1 MQSNQIRKSFLEFF
15 KNKGH
20 TILPSASLVPQE
32 DPTLLFT
39 NAGMNQFKD
48 VFLGNGSRNY
58 KRAANSQKCI
68 RVSGKHNDLEDVG
81 HDSHHHTFFEMLG
94 SWSFGDYFKK
104 EAISFAWE
112 LLTEV
117 WNLPKERLWATVYEK
132 DEESFNY
139 WKTETDINTSHILR
153 FGEKENFWDMGETGP
168 CGPCSEIHIDLTKN
182 GCNKSLINAN
192 NSDVL
197 ELWNLVFIQYNR
209 REDGSLEELPSRHV
223 DTGMG
228 LERISRVLQNVSSNY
243 DTDLFKPI
251 IEAVCEISEKPYK
264 NEYLVSIQIIV
275 DHIRALVFAIADGVI
290 PSNEGR
296 GYVLRRLIRRASRRG
311 NMLQLNQPF
320 LYRLVGSVVNI
331 MKDAYPEL
339 ETQREHISLILKSEE
354 ERFQETLLQGIN
366 LFQELVKHIKKDKKK
381 LIKGESAFRL
391 YDTFG
396 FPIDLTCEMAR
407 EQGLEVDMEMFK
419 EEMDKQRQRSVS
431 QSPLVSR
438 VTVVSKNL
446 SFKEATIF
454 TGYDKNS
461 DKAQILYILKGG
473 KKTDKAKQQDAIE
486 LILDKTCFYAESGG
500 QIGDTGS
507 ISTEDCD
514 IQVKDT
520 YKISNTFIH
529 KAKVSKGVIK
539 VGDNVTASIDITRR
553 MRIARH
559 HSSAHLLQYALR
571 QVLGKHIQQAGS
583 WVGEKRMRFDFSHFK
598 AISNDQLN
606 RIEKIANQ
614 KIMELVEVKTFNTS
628 MKKAKGLGAIAL
640 FNEKYGETV
649 RVVQMGDF
657 SLELCGGTHVGNTG
671 EIGLFRIISESSI
684 ASGVRRIEA
693 SCGEVAYNIM
703 KKEQAALA
711 EISHLLHISVSEIP
725 SRIETLIKSHK
736 EIEKQIKKFKSKQV
750 MTNIND
756 FVKKAIT
763 VDNVKLVSASLEN
776 MGHEALRVLAD
787 ALKTKLG
794 SAVIVLG
801 SVKEGKVC
809 LVTAVTSDLVSKGLH
824 AGKIIKEIAQITGGS
839 GGGRPDMA
847 QAGGK
852 DVSKLAQALKQVPEI
867 IRKNING

>member
-1 MQSNQIRKSFLEFF
+1 MQSNQIRKLFLEFF
-15 KNKGH
+15 KNKEH
-20 TILPSASLVPQE
+20 AILHSASLIPHE

-48 VFLGNGSRNY
+48 VFLGRGSRNY
-58 KRAANSQKCI
+58 KRAADSQKCI

-94 SWSFGDYFKK
+94 NWSFGDYFKR
-104 EAISFAWE
+104 EAISLAWE

-117 WNLPKERLWATVYEK
+117 WELPKERLWVTIYK
-132 DEESFNY
+132 TDEESFNY
-139 WKTETDINTSHILR
+139 WKTETDIDTSHILR
-153 FGEKENFWDMGETGP
+153 FGKKENFWDMGQTGP

-192 NSDVL
+192 NPNVL
-197 ELWNLVFIQYNR
+197 ELWNLVFMQYNR
-209 REDGSLEELPSRHV
+209 KEDGSLEELPSRHV

-228 LERISRVLQNVSSNY
+228 LERISRVLQNVGSNY

-251 IEAVCEISEKPYK
+251 IEAVCEISEKAYK
-264 NEYLVSIQIIV
+264 NEYLVPIQIIV
-275 DHIRALVFAIADGVI
+275 DHIRALVFAIADGVM

-311 NMLQLNQPF
+311 NMLNLNQPF

-339 ETQREHISLILKSEE
+339 ETQREQISLILKSEE
-354 ERFQETLLQGIN
+354 DRFQKTLLQGIS
-366 LFQELVKHIKKDKKK
+366 LFQELVKHIKGDKKK
-381 LIKGESAFRL
+381 LISGESAFRL

-407 EQGLEVDMEMFK
+407 EQGLKVDTDVFNK
-419 EEMDKQRQRSVS
+419 EMDRQRQRSVS
-431 QSPLVSR
+431 QTPLVSR
-438 VTVVSKNL
+438 VTVVSK
-446 SFKEATIF
+446 ATVF

-461 DKAQILYILKGG
+461 DKAQVLYILKHG
-473 KKTDKAKQQDAIE
+473 KKTDKAKHHDDIE
-486 LILDKTCFYAESGG
+486 LILNKTCFYAESGG

-507 ISTEDCD
+507 ISKEDCE

-520 YKISNTFIH
+520 YKISDAFIH

-539 VGDNVTASIDITRR
+539 VGDNVTASVDIARR
-553 MRIARH
+553 KRIARH

-583 WVGEKRMRFDFSHFK
+583 WVGEERMRLDFSHLK
-598 AISNDQLN
+598 TISNEQLN
-606 RIEKIANQ
+606 RIEEIVNQ
-614 KIMELVEVKTFNTS
+614 KIMELVEVNIFNIS
-628 MKKAKGLGAIAL
+628 MKKAKELGAIAL

-649 RVVQMGDF
+649 RVVQMRDF
-657 SLELCGGTHVGNTG
+657 SIELCGGTHVENTG

-693 SCGEVAYNIM
+693 VCGEAAYNIM
-703 KKEQAALA
+703 KKEQKILR
-711 EISHLLHISVSEIP
+711 EISHLLCVSVAEMP
-725 SRIETLIKSHK
+725 VRIEALIKNNK
-736 EIEKQIKKFKSKQV
+736 ELEKQIKKSKSKEV
-750 MTNIND
+750 MRNIDN
-756 FVKKAIT
+756 FIKKATT
-763 VDNVKLVSASLEN
+763 VNDVKLVSVSLKN
-776 MGHEALRVLAD
+776 MGHEALRDLAD
-787 ALKTKLG
+787 ALKTKMG

-801 SVKEGKVC
+801 SVKEDKVC
-809 LVTAVTSDLVSKGLH
+809 LVTAVTSDLISKGLH
-824 AGKIIKEIAQITGGS
+824 AGKIIKEVAQITGGS

-852 DVSKLAQALKQVPEI
+852 DISKLAQALDETSRI
-867 IRKNING
+867 IKKFLKEPV

>member
-1 MQSNQIRKSFLEFF
+1 MNSKEIRESFLEFF
-15 KNKGH
+15 KNNGH
-20 TILPSASLVPQE
+20 TILPSASLVPAQDE
-32 DPTLLFT
+32 TLLFT

-48 VFLGNGSRNY
+48 VFLGKGSRSY

-94 SWSFGDYFKK
+94 NWSFGDYFKK
-104 EAISFAWE
+104 EAISLAWK

-117 WNLPKERLWATVYEK
+117 WKLPKERLWATVYK
-132 DEESFNY
+132 TDEESFNY
-139 WKTETDINTSHILR
+139 WKTETDIDTSHILC
-153 FGEKENFWDMGETGP
+153 FGGKENFWDMGETGP

-192 NSDVL
+192 NPDVL

-209 REDGSLEELPSRHV
+209 KEDGSLEELPSRHV

-228 LERISRVLQNVSSNY
+228 IERVARVLQNVESNY

-251 IEAVCEISEKPYK
+251 IEAVCEVSGKAYK
-264 NEYLVSIQIIV
+264 NEYLVPIQIIV

-296 GYVLRRLIRRASRRG
+296 GYVIRRLIRRASRRG
-311 NMLQLNQPF
+311 NMIGLNQPF
-320 LYRLVGSVVNI
+320 LCRLVDSVVNI

-354 ERFQETLLQGIN
+354 NRFQKTLLQGIN
-366 LFQELVKHIKKDKKK
+366 LFQELVKHVKGDKKK
-381 LIKGESAFRL
+381 LISGESAFRL

-407 EQGLEVDMEMFK
+407 EQGLKVDTEVFNK
-419 EEMDKQRQRSVS
+419 EMDKQRQRGID
-431 QSPLVSR
+431 SR
-438 VTVVSKNL
+438 RVKISGKENF
-446 SFKEATIF
+446 SFKQSTLF

-461 DKAQILYILKGG
+461 DNAQILCILKDG
-473 KKTDKAKQQDAIE
+473 KKTDKAKQQDDIE

-500 QIGDTGS
+500 QIGDTGV
-507 ISTEDCD
+507 ISREDCD
-514 IQVKDT
+514 IQIKNT
-520 YKISNTFIH
+520 YKISDTFIH
-529 KAKVSKGVIK
+529 KAKVSKGIIK
-539 VGDNVTASIDITRR
+539 VGDNVTASIDVTRR
-553 MRIARH
+553 KRIARH

-571 QVLGKHIQQAGS
+571 QLLGNHIQQAGS
-583 WVGEKRMRFDFSHFK
+583 WVGEKRMRFDFNHFK
-598 AISNDQLN
+598 AIDNDQLN
-606 RIEKIANQ
+606 RIEEIVNQ
-614 KIMELVEVKTFNTS
+614 KIMELVEVKIFNTS
-628 MKKAKGLGAIAL
+628 MKKAKEIGAIAL

-649 RVVQMGDF
+649 RVVQIGDF
-657 SLELCGGTHVGNTG
+657 SVELCGGTHVGNTG

-693 SCGEVAYNIM
+693 SCGEAAYNIM
-703 KKEQAALA
+703 KEEQEILA
-711 EISHLLHISVSEIP
+711 EISHLLHIPVSEIP
-725 SRIETLIKSHK
+725 RRIEILIKNHK
-736 EIEKQIKKFKSKQV
+736 ELEKQIRKFKSKQV
-750 MTNIND
+750 MTNVD
-756 FVKKAIT
+756 DLVKKATTI
-763 VDNVKLVSASLEN
+763 DDIKLVSTSPKN
-776 MGHEALRVLAD
+776 MGHEALRDLAD

-801 SVKEGKVC
+801 SVKDNKVC

-852 DVSKLAQALKQVPEI
+852 DVSKLDQALGETDRI
-867 IRKNING
+867 IKKFLEKHI

>member
-15 KNKGH
+15 KNNGH
-20 TILPSASLVPQE
+20 TILPSASLVPAQDE
-32 DPTLLFT
+32 TLLFT

-48 VFLGNGSRNY
+48 VFLGKGSRSY
-58 KRAANSQKCI
+58 KRAADSQKCI

-94 SWSFGDYFKK
+94 NWSFGDYFKK
-104 EAISFAWE
+104 EAISLAWE

-117 WNLPKERLWATVYEK
+117 WSLPKERLWATVYK
-132 DEESFNY
+132 TDEESFGY
-139 WKTETDINTSHILR
+139 WRTETDIDASHILR

-168 CGPCSEIHIDLTKN
+168 CGQCSEIHIDLTKN
-182 GCNKSLINAN
+182 GCNKSLVNAN
-192 NSDVL
+192 NPDVL

-209 REDGSLEELPSRHV
+209 KKDGTMEELPSRHV

-228 LERISRVLQNVSSNY
+228 LERISRVLQNVKSNY

-251 IEAVCEISEKPYK
+251 IEDVCKISDKPYK
-264 NEYLVSIQIIV
+264 GEYLVPIQIIV
-275 DHIRALVFAIADGVI
+275 DHIRALVFAIADGVM

-311 NMLQLNQPF
+311 NMIGLNQPF
-320 LYRLVGSVVNI
+320 LYRLAGSVVNI

-339 ETQREHISLILKSEE
+339 ETQKEHISLILKSEE
-354 ERFQETLLQGIN
+354 ERFQRTLLQGIN
-366 LFQELVKHIKKDKKK
+366 LFQEVVKHIKRDKKK
-381 LIKGESAFRL
+381 LISGESAFKL

-407 EQGLEVDMEMFK
+407 EQGLEVDTTVFDKEMN
-419 EEMDKQRQRSVS
+419 KQRQRGVD
-431 QSPLVSR
+431 SR
-438 VTVVSKNL
+438 RVKTSDKENL
-446 SFKEATIF
+446 SFKETTVF
-454 TGYDKNS
+454 TGYDKYS
-461 DKAQILYILKGG
+461 DKAQVLYILKHG
-473 KKTDKAKQQDAIE
+473 KKVSKAKQHDDIE
-486 LILDKTCFYAESGG
+486 LILNKTCFYAESGG

-507 ISTEDCD
+507 ISTKDCD

-539 VGDNVTASIDITRR
+539 VGDTVTASIDITRR
-553 MRIARH
+553 MRIAKH
-559 HSSAHLLQYALR
+559 HSSAHLLQHALR

-583 WVGEKRMRFDFSHFK
+583 WVGEKRLRFDFSHFK

-606 RIEKIANQ
+606 RIEKIVNQ

-628 MKKAKGLGAIAL
+628 MKKARELEAIAL

-649 RVVQMGDF
+649 RVVRMGDF
-657 SLELCGGTHVGNTG
+657 SMELCGGTHVGNTG
-671 EIGLFRIISESSI
+671 EIGLFRIISDSSI

-693 SCGEVAYNIM
+693 SCGESAYDIM
-703 KKEQAALA
+703 KEEQ
-711 EISHLLHISVSEIP
+711 EILVETSHFLRVPVSEIP
-725 SRIETLIKSHK
+725 GKIETLIKNHK
-736 EIEKQIKKFKSKQV
+736 ELEKQIKKSKSKQV
-750 MTNIND
+750 MTNIDD
-756 FVKKAIT
+756 FIKKAIT
-763 VDNVKLVSASLEN
+763 VDNVKLISVSLKN
-776 MGHEALRVLAD
+776 MGHEALRDLAD

-794 SAVIVLG
+794 SAVIALG
-801 SVKEGKVC
+801 SVKDNKIC
-809 LVTAVTSDLVSKGLH
+809 LVTAVTSDLVRKGLH
-824 AGKIIKEIAQITGGS
+824 AGKIIREIAQITGGS

-852 DVSKLAQALKQVPEI
+852 DISKLAQALKHVPEI
-867 IRKNING
+867 IKKFLIESR

>member
-1 MQSNQIRKSFLEFF
+1 MQSKQIRKSFLEFF
-15 KNKGH
+15 KNKAH
-20 TILPSASLVPQE
+20 TILPSASLVPAQDE
-32 DPTLLFT
+32 TLLFT

-48 VFLGNGSRNY
+48 VFLGTGSRSY
-58 KRAANSQKCI
+58 KRAADSQKCI

-94 SWSFGDYFKK
+94 NWSFGDYFKR
-104 EAISFAWE
+104 EAISLAWE

-117 WNLPKERLWATVYEK
+117 WELPKERLWVTVYK
-132 DEESFNY
+132 TDEESFNY
-139 WKTETDINTSHILR
+139 WKTETDIDASHILR
-153 FGEKENFWDMGETGP
+153 FGKKENFWDMGEIGP

-192 NSDVL
+192 DPDVL
-197 ELWNLVFIQYNR
+197 ELWNLVFMQYNR
-209 REDGSLEELPSRHV
+209 KEDGSLEELPSRHV

-251 IEAVCEISEKPYK
+251 IEAVCEISDKAYK
-264 NEYLVSIQIIV
+264 NEYLVPIQIIV
-275 DHIRALVFAIADGVI
+275 DHIRALVFAIADGVM

-311 NMLQLNQPF
+311 NMLGLNQPF
-320 LYRLVGSVVNI
+320 LYRLVSSVVNI
-331 MKDAYPEL
+331 MNDAYPEL
-339 ETQREHISLILKSEE
+339 ETQREHISLVLKSEE
-354 ERFQETLLQGIN
+354 ERFQKTLLQGIN
-366 LFQELVKHIKKDKKK
+366 LFQELVKHVEKDKKK
-381 LIKGESAFRL
+381 LISGEAAFKL
-391 YDTFG
+391 YDTYG

-407 EQGLEVDMEMFK
+407 EQGFEVDIETFNK
-419 EEMDKQRQRSVS
+419 EMDKQRHRGVD
-431 QSPLVSR
+431 SR
-438 VTVVSKNL
+438 RVKTSGKENL
-446 SFKEATIF
+446 SFEQSTLF

-461 DKAQILYILKGG
+461 DKARILYILKQG
-473 KKTDKAKQQDAIE
+473 KKTDKAKQQDDIE

-553 MRIARH
+553 MRIAKH
-559 HSSAHLLQYALR
+559 HSSAHLLQYSLR

-606 RIEKIANQ
+606 DIEEIVNQ

-628 MKKAKGLGAIAL
+628 MKKAKELGAIAL

-649 RVVQMGDF
+649 RVVQIGDF
-657 SLELCGGTHVGNTG
+657 SLELCGGMHVGNTG

-693 SCGEVAYNIM
+693 SCAEAAYDIM
-703 KKEQAALA
+703 KEEQEILA
-711 EISHLLHISVSEIP
+711 ETSHLLCVPVSEIP
-725 SRIETLIKSHK
+725 SRIETLIKNHK
-736 EIEKQIKKFKSKQV
+736 ELERQIKKFKSKQV
-750 MTNIND
+750 MTNIDD
-756 FVKKAIT
+756 FIKKAIT
-763 VDNVKLVSASLEN
+763 VDNVKLVSASLKN
-776 MGHEALRVLAD
+776 IGHEVLRDIAD

-824 AGKIIKEIAQITGGS
+824 AGRIIKEVAQITGGS
-839 GGGRPDMA
+839 GGGRADMA

-852 DVSKLAQALKQVPEI
+852 DVSKLDQALKQVPEI
-867 IRKNING
+867 IRKGINA

>member
-1 MQSNQIRKSFLEFF
+1 MNSKKIRKSFLEFF
-15 KNKGH
+15 EKKGH
-20 TILPSASLVPQE
+20 AILTSASLVPHE

-48 VFLGNGSRNY
+48 VFLGKGSRSY
-58 KRAANSQKCI
+58 KCAADSQKCI

-94 SWSFGDYFKK
+94 NWSFDDYFKK
-104 EAISFAWE
+104 EAISMAWE

-117 WNLPKERLWATVYEK
+117 WKLPKEKLWATAYET

-139 WKTETDINTSHILR
+139 WKTETDIDTDHILR
-153 FGEKENFWDMGETGP
+153 FGKKENFWGMGETGP

-192 NSDVL
+192 NPDVL

-209 REDGSLEELPSRHV
+209 KKGGSLEDLPSRHV

-228 LERISRVLQNVSSNY
+228 LERISRVLQNTKSNY

-251 IEAVCEISEKPYK
+251 IDTVCEISDKAYK
-264 NEYLVSIQIIV
+264 NEYLVPIQIIA
-275 DHIRALVFAIADGVI
+275 DHIRALVFAIADGVM

-339 ETQREHISLILKSEE
+339 ETQRENISLILKSEE
-354 ERFQETLLQGIN
+354 ERFQKTLLQGIK
-366 LFQELVKHIKKDKKK
+366 LFREIVEDVKKDKKR
-381 LIKGESAFRL
+381 LIGGENAFRL

-407 EQGLEVDMEMFK
+407 EQGLEVDIETFK
-419 EEMDKQRQRSVS
+419 VEMDKQRQRGAD
-431 QSPLVSR
+431 SR
-438 VTVVSKNL
+438 RDKTFGKENL
-446 SFKEATIF
+446 SFKKTTMF
-454 TGYDKNS
+454 TGYDKNV
-461 DKAQILYILKGG
+461 DKAQVLCILKDG
-473 KKTDKAKQQDAIE
+473 KEVSKAKQQDDVE

-500 QIGDTGS
+500 QIGDTGF

-514 IQVKDT
+514 MQVKDT

-529 KAKVSKGVIK
+529 KTKISKGVIK
-539 VGDNVTASIDITRR
+539 VGDNVVASIDIARR
-553 MRIARH
+553 KRIAGH

-571 QVLGKHIQQAGS
+571 QVLGEHIQQAGS
-583 WVGEKRMRFDFSHFK
+583 WVGDERMRFDFNHFK
-598 AISNDQLN
+598 AISSEQLN
-606 RIEKIANQ
+606 RIEEIVNQ
-614 KIMELVEVKTFNTS
+614 KIMELVEVKTLNTS
-628 MKKAKGLGAIAL
+628 MKKAKELGAIAL

-657 SLELCGGTHVGNTG
+657 SMELCGGTHVKNTG

-693 SCGEVAYNIM
+693 ACGESAYNIM
-703 KKEQAALA
+703 KEEQKILT
-711 EISHLLHISVSEIP
+711 ETSHILRVPPSEIP
-725 SRIETLIKSHK
+725 SRIETLMNDHK
-736 EIEKQIKKFKSKQV
+736 NFEKQIKKSKSKQI
-750 MTNIND
+750 MANIDD
-756 FVKKAIT
+756 FIKKAIT
-763 VDNVKLVSASLEN
+763 INNIKLVSASPKN
-776 MGHEALRVLAD
+776 MGHEELRSIAD

-801 SVKEGKVC
+801 SVKDNKVC
-809 LVTAVTSDLVSKGLH
+809 LITAVSPDLVSKGLH

-852 DVSKLAQALKQVPEI
+852 DASKLAQALKQVPKI
-867 IRKNING
+867 IRKVING

>member
-20 TILPSASLVPQE
+20 TILPSASLVPVQDE
-32 DPTLLFT
+32 TLLFT

-48 VFLGNGSRNY
+48 VFLGKGSRSY
-58 KRAANSQKCI
+58 KRAADSQKCI

-94 SWSFGDYFKK
+94 NWSFGDYFKK
-104 EAISFAWE
+104 EAISLAWE

-117 WNLPKERLWATVYEK
+117 WKLPKERLWVTVYK
-132 DEESFNY
+132 TDEESFNY
-139 WKTETDINTSHILR
+139 WKTETDIDTSHILR

-168 CGPCSEIHIDLTKN
+168 CGPCSEIHIDLTEN
-182 GCNKSLINAN
+182 GCDKSLVNAN
-192 NSDVL
+192 NPDVL

-209 REDGSLEELPSRHV
+209 KEDGTLEELPSRHV

-228 LERISRVLQNVSSNY
+228 LERISRVLQNVKSNY

-251 IEAVCEISEKPYK
+251 IETVCKISDKPYK
-264 NEYLVSIQIIV
+264 WEYLVPIQIIV
-275 DHIRALVFAIADGVI
+275 DHIRALVFAIADGVM

-311 NMLQLNQPF
+311 NMLGLNQSF
-320 LYRLVGSVVNI
+320 LCRLVGSVVKI

-339 ETQREHISLILKSEE
+339 ETQREHISLVLKSEE
-354 ERFQETLLQGIN
+354 ERFQKTLLQGMN
-366 LFQELVKHIKKDKKK
+366 LFQEVVKHIKRDKKK
-381 LIKGESAFRL
+381 FISGENAFKL

-407 EQGLEVDMEMFK
+407 EQGIEVDTKVFNK
-419 EEMDKQRQRSVS
+419 EMDKQRQRGVD
-431 QSPLVSR
+431 SR
-438 VTVVSKNL
+438 CVKTSGKENL
-446 SFKEATIF
+446 SFKETTVF

-461 DKAQILYILKGG
+461 DKAQILYILKHG
-473 KKTDKAKQQDAIE
+473 KKTDKAKQQDDVE

-507 ISTEDCD
+507 ISTGDCD
-514 IQVKDT
+514 IQVKET
-520 YKISNTFIH
+520 YKISDTFIH
-529 KAKVSKGVIK
+529 KARVSKGVIK
-539 VGDNVTASIDITRR
+539 IGDNVTAFVDMTRHR
-553 MRIARH
+553 RIAKH

-571 QVLGKHIQQAGS
+571 QVLGKHVRQAGS
-583 WVGEKRMRFDFSHFK
+583 WVGEERMRFDFNHFK

-606 RIEKIANQ
+606 RIEEIVNQ
-614 KIMELVEVKTFNTS
+614 KIMELVEVKTFNAS
-628 MKKAKGLGAIAL
+628 MKKAKELGAIAL

-657 SLELCGGTHVGNTG
+657 SLELCGGTHVKNTG

-693 SCGEVAYNIM
+693 SCGEAAYNIM
-703 KKEQAALA
+703 KEEQEILA
-711 EISHLLHISVSEIP
+711 ETSHLLRTPVSEIS
-725 SRIETLIKSHK
+725 SRIETLIKNHK
-736 EIEKQIKKFKSKQV
+736 ELEKQVKKSKSKQI
-750 MTNIND
+750 MTNIDD

-763 VDNVKLVSASLEN
+763 IDNVKLISAPLKN
-776 MGHEALRVLAD
+776 MGHEALRDFAD

-794 SAVIVLG
+794 SAVIALG
-801 SVKEGKVC
+801 SVKDNKVC
-809 LVTAVTSDLVSKGLH
+809 LVTAVTSDLISKGLH

-852 DVSKLAQALKQVPEI
+852 DASKLDQALKQVPEI
-867 IRKNING
+867 IREEKNV

>member
-20 TILPSASLVPQE
+20 TVLSSASLVPAQ
-32 DPTLLFT
+32 DRTLLFT

-48 VFLGNGSRNY
+48 VFLGQGSRNY
-58 KRAANSQKCI
+58 KRVANSQKCI

-94 SWSFGDYFKK
+94 NWSFGDYFKK
-104 EAISFAWE
+104 EAISLAWE

-117 WNLPKERLWATVYEK
+117 WKLPKEKLWVTVYET
-132 DEESFNY
+132 DEESFHY
-139 WKTETDINTSHILR
+139 WKTETDIDISHILR
-153 FGEKENFWDMGETGP
+153 FGKKENFWDMGETGP
-168 CGPCSEIHIDLTKN
+168 CGPCSEIHIDLTEN
-182 GCNKSLINAN
+182 DCDKSLINAN
-192 NSDVL
+192 NPDVL

-209 REDGSLEELPSRHV
+209 KDDGSLEELPSRHV

-228 LERISRVLQNVSSNY
+228 LERISRVLQNVKSNY

-251 IEAVCEISEKPYK
+251 IEAVCEISEKPYSDK
-264 NEYLVSIQIIV
+264 YVTAIQVIV
-275 DHIRALVFAIADGVI
+275 DHIRALVFAIADGVM

-311 NMLQLNQPF
+311 NILQLNQPF

-339 ETQREHISLILKSEE
+339 ETQREQISLILKSEE
-354 ERFQETLLQGIN
+354 ERFQKTLLQGIN
-366 LFQELVKHIKKDKKK
+366 LFQELVKHVKGDKKK
-381 LIKGESAFRL
+381 LISGESAFKL

-407 EQGLEVDMEMFK
+407 EQKLEVDIEAFNK
-419 EEMDKQRQRSVS
+419 EMDKQRQRGID
-431 QSPLVSR
+431 SR
-438 VTVVSKNL
+438 QDKISGKEKT
-446 SFKEATIF
+446 SFKQSTLF
-454 TGYDKNS
+454 TGYDKYS
-461 DKAQILYILKGG
+461 DNAQILCILKDG
-473 KKTDKAKQQDAIE
+473 KRTDKAKQQDDIE

-507 ISTEDCD
+507 VSTEDCD

-520 YKISNTFIH
+520 YKIANTFIH
-529 KAKVSKGVIK
+529 KAKVSKGIIK
-539 VGDNVTASIDITRR
+539 VGDVVTTSIDIARR
-553 MRIARH
+553 KRIAKH

-583 WVGEKRMRFDFSHFK
+583 WVGEKRMRFDFNHFK
-598 AISNDQLN
+598 AISNDKLN
-606 RIEKIANQ
+606 RIEKIVNQ
-614 KIMELVEVKTFNTS
+614 KIMELVEVKTFDTS
-628 MKKAKGLGAIAL
+628 MKKAKELGAIAL

-657 SLELCGGTHVGNTG
+657 SMELCGGTHVENTG
-671 EIGLFRIISESSI
+671 EIGLFRIISDSSI

-693 SCGEVAYNIM
+693 SCGEASHNIM
-703 KKEQAALA
+703 KEEQ
-711 EISHLLHISVSEIP
+711 EILSETSHLLRVPVSEIP
-725 SRIETLIKSHK
+725 SRIETLIKNHK
-736 EIEKQIKKFKSKQV
+736 ELEKQIKKFKSKQV
-750 MTNIND
+750 MTNIDD
-756 FVKKAIT
+756 FIKKAIT
-763 VDNVKLVSASLEN
+763 IDNVKLVCASLKN
-776 MGHEALRVLAD
+776 MGHEALRALAD
-787 ALKTKLG
+787 ALKRKLG
-794 SAVIVLG
+794 SGIVVLG
-801 SVKEGKVC
+801 SVKDNKVC

-824 AGKIIKEIAQITGGS
+824 AGKIIKEVAQITGGS

-852 DVSKLAQALKQVPEI
+852 DASKLAQALKQVPEI
-867 IRKNING
+867 IKKFLIEGK

>member
-1 MQSNQIRKSFLEFF
+1 MQSNQIRKLFLEFF
-15 KNKGH
+15 KNKEH
-20 TILPSASLVPQE
+20 AILHSASLIPHE

-48 VFLGNGSRNY
+48 VFLGRGSRNY
-58 KRAANSQKCI
+58 KRAADSQKCI

-94 SWSFGDYFKK
+94 NWSFGDYFKR
-104 EAISFAWE
+104 EAISLAWE

-117 WNLPKERLWATVYEK
+117 WELPKERLWVTIYK
-132 DEESFNY
+132 TDEESFNY
-139 WKTETDINTSHILR
+139 WKTETDIDTSHILR
-153 FGEKENFWDMGETGP
+153 FGKKENFWDMGQTGP

-192 NSDVL
+192 NPNVL
-197 ELWNLVFIQYNR
+197 ELWNLVFMQYNR
-209 REDGSLEELPSRHV
+209 KEDGSLEELPSRHV

-228 LERISRVLQNVSSNY
+228 LERISRVLQNVGSNY

-251 IEAVCEISEKPYK
+251 IEAVCEISEKAYK
-264 NEYLVSIQIIV
+264 NEYLVPIQIIV
-275 DHIRALVFAIADGVI
+275 DHIRALVFAIADGVM

-311 NMLQLNQPF
+311 NMLNLNQPF

-339 ETQREHISLILKSEE
+339 ETQREQISLILKSEE
-354 ERFQETLLQGIN
+354 DRFQKTLLQGIS
-366 LFQELVKHIKKDKKK
+366 LFQELVKHIKGDKKK
-381 LIKGESAFRL
+381 LISGESAFRL

-407 EQGLEVDMEMFK
+407 EQGLEVDIETFNKEMA
-419 EEMDKQRQRSVS
+419 KQRQRSVS
-431 QSPLVSR
+431 QTPLVSR
-438 VTVVSKNL
+438 VTVVSK
-446 SFKEATIF
+446 ATVF

-461 DKAQILYILKGG
+461 DKAQVLYILKHG
-473 KKTDKAKQQDAIE
+473 KKTDKAKHHDDIE
-486 LILDKTCFYAESGG
+486 LILNKTCFYAESGG

-507 ISTEDCD
+507 ISKEDCE

-520 YKISNTFIH
+520 YKISDAFIH

-539 VGDNVTASIDITRR
+539 VGDNVTASVDIARR
-553 MRIARH
+553 KRIARH

-583 WVGEKRMRFDFSHFK
+583 WVGEERMRLDFSHLK
-598 AISNDQLN
+598 TISNEQLN
-606 RIEKIANQ
+606 RIEEIVNQ
-614 KIMELVEVKTFNTS
+614 KIMELVEVNIFNIS
-628 MKKAKGLGAIAL
+628 MKKAKELGAIAL

-649 RVVQMGDF
+649 RVVQMRDF
-657 SLELCGGTHVGNTG
+657 SIELCGGTHVENTG

-693 SCGEVAYNIM
+693 VCGEAAYNIM
-703 KKEQAALA
+703 KKEQKILR
-711 EISHLLHISVSEIP
+711 EISHLLCVSVAEMP
-725 SRIETLIKSHK
+725 VRIEALIKNNK
-736 EIEKQIKKFKSKQV
+736 ELEKQIKKSKSKEV
-750 MTNIND
+750 MRNIDN
-756 FVKKAIT
+756 FIKKATT
-763 VDNVKLVSASLEN
+763 VNDVKLVSVSLKN
-776 MGHEALRVLAD
+776 MGHEALRDLAD
-787 ALKTKLG
+787 ALKTKMG

-801 SVKEGKVC
+801 SVKEDKVC
-809 LVTAVTSDLVSKGLH
+809 LVTAVTSDLISKGLH
-824 AGKIIKEIAQITGGS
+824 AGKIIKEVAQITGGS

-852 DVSKLAQALKQVPEI
+852 DISKLAQALDETSRI
-867 IRKNING
+867 IKKFLKEPV

>member
-1 MQSNQIRKSFLEFF
+1 MQSNQIRKLFLEFF
-15 KNKGH
+15 KNKEH
-20 TILPSASLVPQE
+20 TILHSASLIPHE

-48 VFLGNGSRNY
+48 VFLGRGSRNY
-58 KRAANSQKCI
+58 KRAADSQKCI

-94 SWSFGDYFKK
+94 NWSFGDYFKR
-104 EAISFAWE
+104 EAISLAWE

-117 WNLPKERLWATVYEK
+117 WKLPKEKLWVTVYK
-132 DEESFNY
+132 TDEESFNY
-139 WKTETDINTSHILR
+139 WKTETDIDTSHILR
-153 FGEKENFWDMGETGP
+153 FGKKENFWDMGQTGP

-192 NSDVL
+192 NPNVL
-197 ELWNLVFIQYNR
+197 ELWNLVFMQYNR
-209 REDGSLEELPSRHV
+209 KEDGSLEELPSRHV

-228 LERISRVLQNVSSNY
+228 LERISRVLQNVGSNY

-251 IEAVCEISEKPYK
+251 IEAVCEISEKAYK
-264 NEYLVSIQIIV
+264 NEYLVPIQIIV
-275 DHIRALVFAIADGVI
+275 DHIRALVFAIADGVM

-311 NMLQLNQPF
+311 NILGLNQPF
-320 LYRLVGSVVNI
+320 LYRLAGSVVNI

-339 ETQREHISLILKSEE
+339 ETQREQINLILKSEE
-354 ERFQETLLQGIN
+354 DRFQKTLLQGIS
-366 LFQELVKHIKKDKKK
+366 LFQELVKHIKGDKKK
-381 LIKGESAFRL
+381 LISGESAFRL

-407 EQGLEVDMEMFK
+407 EQGLEVDIETFNKEMA
-419 EEMDKQRQRSVS
+419 KQRQRS
-431 QSPLVSR
+431 PLPSR

-446 SFKEATIF
+446 SFKEATVF

-461 DKAQILYILKGG
+461 DKAQVLCILKHG
-473 KKTDKAKQQDAIE
+473 KKTDKAKHHDDIE
-486 LILDKTCFYAESGG
+486 LILNKTCFYAESGG

-507 ISTEDCD
+507 ISKEDCE

-520 YKISNTFIH
+520 YKISDAFIH

-539 VGDNVTASIDITRR
+539 VGDNVTASVDIARR
-553 MRIARH
+553 KRIARH

-583 WVGEKRMRFDFSHFK
+583 WVGEERIRFDFNHFK
-598 AISNDQLN
+598 AISKDQLDK
-606 RIEKIANQ
+606 IEEIVNQ

-628 MKKAKGLGAIAL
+628 IEKAKELGAIAL

-649 RVVQMGDF
+649 RVVQMGNF
-657 SLELCGGTHVGNTG
+657 STELCGGTHVKNTG

-693 SCGEVAYNIM
+693 VCGEAAYNIM
-703 KKEQAALA
+703 KKEQKILR
-711 EISHLLHISVSEIP
+711 EISHLLCVSVAEIP
-725 SRIETLIKSHK
+725 VRIEALIKNNK
-736 EIEKQIKKFKSKQV
+736 ELEKQIKKSKSKEV
-750 MTNIND
+750 MRNIDN
-756 FVKKAIT
+756 FIKKATT
-763 VDNVKLVSASLEN
+763 VNDVKLVSVSLKN
-776 MGHEALRVLAD
+776 MGHEALRDLAD
-787 ALKTKLG
+787 ALKTKMG

-801 SVKEGKVC
+801 SVKEDKVC
-809 LVTAVTSDLVSKGLH
+809 LVTAVTSDLISKGLH
-824 AGKIIKEIAQITGGS
+824 AGKIIKEVAQITGGS

-852 DVSKLAQALKQVPEI
+852 DISKLAQALDETSRI
-867 IRKNING
+867 IKKFLKEPV

>member
-1 MQSNQIRKSFLEFF
+1 MQSKQIRKSFLEFF

-20 TILPSASLVPQE
+20 AVLHSASLIPHE

-48 VFLGNGSRNY
+48 VFLGRGSRNY
-58 KRAANSQKCI
+58 KRAADSQKCI

-94 SWSFGDYFKK
+94 NWSFGDYFKR
-104 EAISFAWE
+104 EAISLAWE

-117 WNLPKERLWATVYEK
+117 WELPKERLWVTVYK
-132 DEESFNY
+132 TDEESFNY
-139 WKTETDINTSHILR
+139 WKTETDIDTNHILR
-153 FGEKENFWDMGETGP
+153 FGKKENFWDMGETGP

-182 GCNKSLINAN
+182 GCDKSLINAN
-192 NSDVL
+192 NPDVL
-197 ELWNLVFIQYNR
+197 ELWNLVFMQYNR
-209 REDGSLEELPSRHV
+209 KEDGSLEDLPSRHV

-228 LERISRVLQNVSSNY
+228 LERISRVLQNVNSNY

-251 IEAVCEISEKPYK
+251 IEAVCEISKKPYK
-264 NEYLVSIQIIV
+264 DEYVTAIQVIV
-275 DHIRALVFAIADGVI
+275 DHIRALVFAIADGVM

-311 NMLQLNQPF
+311 NILGLNQPF
-320 LYRLVGSVVNI
+320 LYRLTGSVVNI
-331 MKDAYPEL
+331 MKNAYPEL

-354 ERFQETLLQGIN
+354 ERFQKTLLQGIT
-366 LFQELVKHIKKDKKK
+366 LFQELVKHVKGGKKK
-381 LIKGESAFRL
+381 LISGEAAFRL

-407 EQGLEVDMEMFK
+407 EQELEVDTETFNK
-419 EEMDKQRQRSVS
+419 EMDKQRQRGAD
-431 QSPLVSR
+431 SR
-438 VTVVSKNL
+438 HVKISDKKKL

-461 DKAQILYILKGG
+461 DKAQVLCILKHG
-473 KKTDKAKQQDAIE
+473 KKTDKAKQQDDIE
-486 LILDKTCFYAESGG
+486 LILNKTCFYAESGG

-507 ISTEDCD
+507 ISKEDCE

-520 YKISNTFIH
+520 YKISDAFIH

-539 VGDNVTASIDITRR
+539 VGDNVTASVDIARR
-553 MRIARH
+553 KRIARH

-583 WVGEKRMRFDFSHFK
+583 WVGEKRMRFDFNHFK

-606 RIEKIANQ
+606 RIEEIVNQ
-614 KIMELVEVKTFNTS
+614 KIIELVEVKTFNTS
-628 MKKAKGLGAIAL
+628 IEKAKELGAIAL
-640 FNEKYGETV
+640 FNEKYGEIV

-657 SLELCGGTHVGNTG
+657 SIELCGGTHVKNTG

-693 SCGEVAYNIM
+693 VCGEAAHNIM
-703 KKEQAALA
+703 KKEQAILT
-711 EISHLLHISVSEIP
+711 EISHLLYVPVAEIP
-725 SRIETLIKSHK
+725 GKIEALIKNNKELEK
-736 EIEKQIKKFKSKQV
+736 EIKKTKSKQI
-750 MTNIND
+750 MTNIDD
-756 FVKKAIT
+756 FIKKAIT
-763 VDNVKLVSASLEN
+763 VDNVKLVSASLKN
-776 MGHEALRVLAD
+776 MGHEVLRDLAD
-787 ALKTKLG
+787 ALKTKMG

-852 DVSKLAQALKQVPEI
+852 DASKLDQALKQVPEI
-867 IRKNING
+867 IRKGINA

>member
-1 MQSNQIRKSFLEFF
+1 MQSKEIRKSFLEFF
-15 KNKGH
+15 KNKEH
-20 TILPSASLVPQE
+20 TILHSASLVPHE

-48 VFLGNGSRNY
+48 VFLGHGSRSY
-58 KRAANSQKCI
+58 KRVANSQKCI

-94 SWSFGDYFKK
+94 NWSFGDYFKK
-104 EAISFAWE
+104 EAISLAWK

-117 WNLPKERLWATVYEK
+117 WNLPKERLWATVYK
-132 DEESFNY
+132 TDKESFNY
-139 WKTETDINTSHILR
+139 WKTETNIDTSHILR

-192 NSDVL
+192 NPDVL
-197 ELWNLVFIQYNR
+197 ELWNLVFIQHNR

-228 LERISRVLQNVSSNY
+228 LERISRVLQNAKSNY

-251 IEAVCEISEKPYK
+251 IEAVCEISEKPYRD
-264 NEYLVSIQIIV
+264 EYVVAIQVIV
-275 DHIRALVFAIADGVI
+275 DHIRALVFAIADGVM

-320 LYRLVGSVVNI
+320 LCRLVGSVVNI

-354 ERFQETLLQGIN
+354 ERFQKTLLQGIN
-366 LFQELVKHIKKDKKK
+366 LFQELVKSVKKNKKK
-381 LIKGESAFRL
+381 LISGKDAFIL
-391 YDTFG
+391 HDTYG

-407 EQGLEVDMEMFK
+407 EEGVKVDIEEFNK
-419 EEMDKQRQRSVS
+419 EMDKQRQRSIS
-431 QSPLVSR
+431 QTPLVSR
-438 VTVVSKNL
+438 VTV
-446 SFKEATIF
+446 FKQSTLF
-454 TGYDKNS
+454 TGYSKYS
-461 DKAQILYILKGG
+461 DKAQILCILKGG
-473 KKTDKAKQQDAIE
+473 KKTDRAKQQDDIE

-500 QIGDTGS
+500 QVGDTGV
-507 ISTEDCD
+507 ISREDCEM
-514 IQVKDT
+514 QVSGT
-520 YKISNTFIH
+520 YKISDTFIH
-529 KAKVSKGVIK
+529 KAKISKGTIK
-539 VGDNVTASIDITRR
+539 IGDNVTASIDIARR
-553 MRIARH
+553 MRIAKH

-583 WVGEKRMRFDFSHFK
+583 WVGEKRMRFDFNHFK

-606 RIEKIANQ
+606 HIEEIVNQ

-628 MKKAKGLGAIAL
+628 MKKAKELGAIAL

-649 RVVQMGDF
+649 RVVQIGDF
-657 SLELCGGTHVGNTG
+657 SVELCGGTHVKNTG
-671 EIGLFRIISESSI
+671 EIGLFRIISDSSI
-684 ASGVRRIEA
+684 ASGVRRIEV

-703 KKEQAALA
+703 KEEQEILA
-711 EISHLLHISVSEIP
+711 ETSHLLHVPISEI
-725 SRIETLIKSHK
+725 SDRVETLIKNHK
-736 EIEKQIKKFKSKQV
+736 DLEKQIKKFKSKQI
-750 MTNIND
+750 MTNIDD
-756 FVKKAIT
+756 FIKKAIT
-763 VDNVKLVSASLEN
+763 VDDVKLVSASLKN
-776 MGHEALRVLAD
+776 MGHEALRDIAD

-794 SAVIVLG
+794 SAVVVLG

-824 AGKIIKEIAQITGGS
+824 AGRIIKEIAQITGGS

-852 DVSKLAQALKQVPEI
+852 DVSKLDQALKHVPEI
-867 IRKNING
+867 IRKGINA